1 MLVEV
6 AVAVAPVR
14 RATGAVTKK
23 KRCWPDVSAVSHS
36 GREMTIVVEIARY
49 TATDAILEPGSQALT
64 ADRGD
69 AAPGAVRE
77 Q

>member
-1 MLVEV
+1 MLVGG
-6 AVAVAPVR
+6 R
-14 RATGAVTKK
+14 RHVPAHAGGTDAVTKK
-23 KRCWPDVSAVSHS
+23 IGRCPEVSVVSHS
-36 GREMTIVVEIARY
+36 GNEMSIEVEIARY

-69 AAPGAVRE
+69 AAPGVVRE